1 MKLEDYETYKKDKTK
16 SSKSK
21 LKDLINTYIEINN
34 KLTNENSIELYVVK
48 KNIKETYQEEI
59 YFSLI
64 DEGEKLVR
72 FNVNEKSKDY
82 FIPIFTDIEEFNE
95 GLEKISKLFL
105 DKLELKELDPEDI
118 RKIASGDENFQGVI
132 INPHSQNFSFDL
144 DSL

>member
-132 INPHSQNFSFDL
+132 INPHSQNFSCD
-144 DSL
+144 

>member
-105 DKLELKELDPEDI
+105 DKLELKEL
-118 RKIASGDENFQGVI
+118 
-132 INPHSQNFSFDL
+132 NP
-144 DSL
+144 